1 MVKADKILDALK
13 NKMDIFG
20 ARKLYYLRERRTWT
34 CLAATPNN
42 LYGTVSSTIEFRDE
56 LRDRYGFGILSAPS
70 YCDGCN
76 LKFSITHALGCKK
89 CGLIQARHDK
99 SHHSL
104 GCLAYTWFQPSN
116 VRDNNQINPCCA
128 IGGKGER
135 KEDKKLV
142 ESNSGVEIK
151 INADRGDLL
160 IRGFWDRNSD
170 CIIDVRIYDINQASY

>member
-89 CGLIQARHDK
+89 DGLIH
-99 SHHSL
+99 L
-104 GCLAYTWFQPSN
+104 GTTKVVIRSAVQHAPDSN
-116 VRDNNQINPCCA
+116 PPMFVTNL
-128 IGGKGER
+128 K
-135 KEDKKLV
+135 
-142 ESNSGVEIK
+142 
-151 INADRGDLL
+151 
-160 IRGFWDRNSD
+160 
-170 CIIDVRIYDINQASY
+170 